1 MSLCDGASNLLQS
14 YGVFAVGNGSDA
26 NFTFTTVDTVFRH
39 WCYYEPVPAVA
50 HYLVGTLLIFICVM
64 SIIGNLLVIVVFTR

>member
-1 MSLCDGASNLLQS
+1 MSLCDGASNLLKS

-26 NFTFTTVDTVFRH
+26 NFTFATVDTVFRH
-39 WCYYEPVPAVA
+39 WCFYDPVPAVA